1 MTVPEMAVC
10 MPDHIHWF
18 SQVIL
23 DYYLS
28 GTIST
33 QEFMRWFHMPN
44 SEYLTISECI
54 VARLD
59 PHYDPLKYV
68 PGVLDG
74 FIRSPG

>member
-1 MTVPEMAVC
+1 MTGPEMAVC

-18 SQVIL
+18 SQLIL
-23 DYYLS
+23 DYYLT
-28 GTIST
+28 GKIST

-44 SEYLTISECI
+44 SDYLTISECI
-54 VARLD
+54 VSHLD

-74 FIRSPG
+74 FVGTPG